1 MKRREFIKKS
11 AVAGV
16 VGTAAA
22 STLAKPAISQG
33 RTKMVIVSTWPRDF
47 PGLGT
52 GAQRMAKRVNDMTD
66 GRISVEYF
74 AAKERVGAFDSFDEV
89 ASGKAQAYHA
99 ADYYWKG
106 KHLGW
111 AYFTSVPFGLSYTEM
126 NAWIR
131 FGGGQ
136 ELWDELAASFG
147 LKCVMV
153 GNTGCQMGGWFNKEI
168 NSADDLKG
176 LKMRIPGLG
185 GDVMAKLGASPVS
198 IPGGQIY
205 ENLVS
210 GAIDATEWVGPYN
223 DYFMKFYE
231 AAKYYYYP
239 GWHEPGGGVECCMN
253 AAWWGSLSDWERAVI
268 TTCCM
273 EEHAA
278 QYEEAQ
284 ANNGAYLKK
293 LVDEQGVELKQFG
306 EDIYEGV
313 AGAVAEVYEGVRDH
327 SPLGKKI
334 NDHFQAT
341 LREVGAWQAKAE
353 VGYSAL
359 RNQVLGIG

>member
-1 MKRREFIKKS
+1 MKRREFIKS
-11 AVAGV
+11 AGV
-16 VGTAAA
+16 GGVAVAAA
-22 STLAKPAISQG
+22 STLAKPAIAQK
-33 RTKMVIVSTWPRDF
+33 RVEMVIVSTWPRDF

-52 GAQRMAKRVNDMTD
+52 SAQRLAKRITDMSD
-66 GRISVEYF
+66 GRIQTKYF

-89 ASGKAQAYHA
+89 ASGNAQAYIA

-111 AYFTSVPFGLSYTEM
+111 AYFTAVPFGLTYTEI

-136 ELWDELAASFG
+136 ELWDELAGGFG
-147 LKCVMV
+147 LKCMPA
-153 GNTGCQMGGWFNKEI
+153 GNTGVQMGGWFNKEI

-210 GAIDATEWVGPYN
+210 GAIDATEWVGPWN
-223 DYFMKFYE
+223 DRFMKFYE

-239 GWHEPGGGVECCMN
+239 GMHEPGSMISLGLN
-253 AAWWGSLSDWERAVI
+253 AKFWNGLSKADQAMIE
-268 TTCCM
+268 
-273 EEHAA
+273 AA
-278 QYEEAQ
+278 AGLENDMMMSEYNAKSGEAL
-284 ANNGAYLKK
+284 AD
-293 LVDEQGVELKQFG
+293 LVKNQGVKLRKFNDDVYDSFKEAS
-306 EDIYEGV
+306 D
-313 AGAVAEVYEGVRDH
+313 AVFEGVRAH
-327 SPLGKKI
+327 SPLAAKI
-334 NDHFQAT
+334 HASFLKSRADLSAWSKISDQAYVAQ
-341 LREVGAWQAKAE
+341 RNR
-353 VGYSAL
+353 AL
-359 RNQVLGIG
+359 GV

>member
-111 AYFTSVPFGLSYTEM
+111 AYFTAVPCLLYT
-126 NAWIR
+126 
-131 FGGGQ
+131 
-136 ELWDELAASFG
+136 
-147 LKCVMV
+147 
-153 GNTGCQMGGWFNKEI
+153 
-168 NSADDLKG
+168 
-176 LKMRIPGLG
+176 
-185 GDVMAKLGASPVS
+185 SPS
-198 IPGGQIY
+198 P
-205 ENLVS
+205 
-210 GAIDATEWVGPYN
+210 
-223 DYFMKFYE
+223 
-231 AAKYYYYP
+231 
-239 GWHEPGGGVECCMN
+239 
-253 AAWWGSLSDWERAVI
+253 
-268 TTCCM
+268 
-273 EEHAA
+273 
-278 QYEEAQ
+278 
-284 ANNGAYLKK
+284 
-293 LVDEQGVELKQFG
+293 
-306 EDIYEGV
+306 
-313 AGAVAEVYEGVRDH
+313 RD
-327 SPLGKKI
+327 
-334 NDHFQAT
+334 
-341 LREVGAWQAKAE
+341 
-353 VGYSAL
+353 
-359 RNQVLGIG
+359 